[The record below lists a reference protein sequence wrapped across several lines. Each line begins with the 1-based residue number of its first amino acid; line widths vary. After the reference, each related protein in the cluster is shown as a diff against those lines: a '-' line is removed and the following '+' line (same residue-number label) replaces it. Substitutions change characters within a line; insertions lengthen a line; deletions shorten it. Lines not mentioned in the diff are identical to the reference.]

1 MKRILVIGRFQP
13 PHKGHLYVLER
24 AAKRCD
30 QLLVVVGSAQE
41 SYGLQNPFTAGERI
55 EMLDVALRKR
65 GIDNA
70 LILPL
75 PDLNR
80 PAEWVAYL
88 ASFVPPF
95 DEVVT
100 NNPLTDLLFRRAGY
114 KVRSEQMQEPQLFS
128 GTRIRERL
136 TQGAS
141 VADAV
146 DPAVLTI
153 LRRLRADARMKKLA
167 GATPRAGRKRRA

>member
-24 AAKRCD
+24 AAARCD

-41 SYGLQNPFTAGERI
+41 SYGVQNPFTAGERI
-55 EMLDVALRKR
+55 EMLDTALRAR
-65 GIDNA
+65 GIANA
-70 LILPL
+70 MLLPL

-80 PAEWVAYL
+80 PAEWVAYV

-100 NNPLTDLLFRRAGY
+100 NNPLTQMLFEREDY
-114 KVRSEQMQEPQLFS
+114 KVRNETMQQPRLFS
-128 GTRIRERL
+128 GTRVRERL
-136 TQGAS
+136 IAGEP
-141 VADAV
+141 VDDAL
-146 DPAVLTI
+146 DPAVIKI
-153 LRRLRADARMKKLA
+153 LKRLKAQKRLQRLA
-167 GATPRAGRKRRA
+167 GAKPRAGRKQSR